1 MLFSNFGG
9 GAVLLS
15 YKELDTAKL
24 QEISG
29 GYSYFGGSNGYSWR
43 DKRGHWHYTVTKG
56 GFETVIGIIGDG
68 WCSAGAPGPGQ
79 H

>member
-1 MLFSNFGG
+1 M
-9 GAVLLS
+9 LS

-29 GYSYFGGSNGYSWR
+29 GYSCFGGSNGYSWR
-43 DKRGHWHYTVTKG
+43 DKNYTVTKG

-68 WCSAGAPGPGQ
+68 WGSAGAPGPGQ